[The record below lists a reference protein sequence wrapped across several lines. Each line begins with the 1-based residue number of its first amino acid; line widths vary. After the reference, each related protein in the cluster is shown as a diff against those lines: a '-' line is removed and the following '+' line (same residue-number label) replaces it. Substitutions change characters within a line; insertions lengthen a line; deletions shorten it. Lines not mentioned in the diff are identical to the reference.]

1 MDITMVAGKHMQM
14 TSGLVQAAEVSLS
27 GRCSHSQSLRR
38 RNNFRWLT
46 YQVTAALRIGLT
58 WRGGWRRRWRSTQ
71 RLRCWWTTWRTTSTR
86 ILLPGPSDTSLPRRV
101 SCYTN
106 PRTGLTTP
114 CLTKAPYRTSSRDW
128 SPCFI
133 FPRLAICQI
142 TSSPYSGA
150 TSRSNRPQRMSWD
163 WDQMSSL
170 MLAMSLTNR
179 WDHYLNL
186 WWWPCF
192 IFPR

>member
-14 TSGLVQAAEVSLS
+14 TSGLVQAAGVSLS
-27 GRCSHSQSLRR
+27 GRCSHSQSLSR

-58 WRGGWRRRWRSTQ
+58 WRGGWRRRWRWTQ
-71 RLRCWWTTWRTTSTR
+71 RLRCWWTTWKTTSTR

-114 CLTKAPYRTSSRDW
+114 CLTKTPYRTSSRDWDRKQWNWFRIRISAW

-150 TSRSNRPQRMSWD
+150 TSRSNRWE
-163 WDQMSSL
+163 
-170 MLAMSLTNR
+170 
-179 WDHYLNL
+179 
-186 WWWPCF
+186 PCF